1 MIQVFALVLY
11 IGVGDDRQK
20 IEETLYFDT
29 VTYCNDVAKEVVK
42 RWGHW
47 AHKDQATAYC
57 LPTSV
62 PKETIIHTLK

>member
-20 IEETLYFDT
+20 IEETLYFDS
-29 VTYCNDVAKEVVK
+29 VLQCNAKAQEVAK

-47 AHKDQATAYC
+47 RLQDQATSYC
-57 LPTSV
+57 VPESV
-62 PKETIIHTLK
+62 PEGTMIHTIK